1 MVFEASVDVWGE
13 DELFQRLGT
22 LFGTAFDVTEPFVSK
37 GLFLDLK
44 VGDEERM
51 EGDPETTDASYSSAT
66 AAGKGQYTRVDKHR
80 EWLMSSPKARSS
92 ASSK

>member
-1 MVFEASVDVWGE
+1 
-13 DELFQRLGT
+13 
-22 LFGTAFDVTEPFVSK
+22 
-37 GLFLDLK
+37 LK